1 MLNRRTIGGGS
12 CWRVSTAS
20 GNPALDQQVFHDCSC
35 RRALGDSSGRVA
47 NPSVSTS
54 TGYDQHS
61 MVHAAARLCR
71 IARSVLHLHGVQR
84 FRPRFYNEGVSMAGW
99 HKNAASGLSSL
110 LDAVLRGG
118 LPHPGEWRFRR
129 ARTCVSSLDRA

>member
-12 CWRVSTAS
+12 RWRVSTAS
-20 GNPALDQQVFHDCSC
+20 ENPLLDLQVFRGCRS

-61 MVHAAARLCR
+61 TVHAAARLCR
-71 IARSVLHLHGVQR
+71 IARSVLHLHGIRR
-84 FRPRFYNEGVSMAGW
+84 FRPGFYSEGASMAGW
-99 HKNAASGLSSL
+99 RKNAANGLSSL
-110 LDAVLRGG
+110 LDAVLRAGR
-118 LPHPGEWRFRR
+118 PHPGAWRFRR